1 MTTIRVVPATAE
13 NWPQLG
19 RVFGP
24 RQKDP
29 NSCWCQRFLRHE
41 EADNRSALKREVQ
54 EQPVP
59 VGLLAYRDDDV
70 VGWTRVV
77 PRSALPGVMENRALC
92 RILDDDPHSW
102 WGVLLRGAPRT
113 PRQRRRRRAPRGRSG
128 LGRRARRLSAR
139 RPSGRHPCARRH
151 SLGICHLH
159 RNSSHVP
166 SGKIHRDRPHLPDPP
181 ADETQ
186 QPAPLAEPLAEHG
199 EFADIRDE

>member
-77 PRSALPGVMENRALC
+77 PRSTLPGVMENRALC
-92 RILDDDPHSW
+92 RILDDDPHAW
-102 WGVLLRGAPRT
+102 WVSCFVVRREHRGSGVGVALLEA
-113 PRQRRRRRAPRGRSG
+113 AVDW
-128 LGRRARRLSAR
+128 A
-139 RPSGRHPCARRH
+139 
-151 SLGICHLH
+151 
-159 RNSSHVP
+159 
-166 SGKIHRDRPHLPDPP
+166 
-181 ADETQ
+181 
-186 QPAPLAEPLAEHG
+186 AEHG
-199 EFADIRDE
+199 ASVLDGHPVDTHGLAGTPSASAIFTGTLRMFHRAGFTEIGRTYRTRPVMRRSILHR